1 MIEHILRKNKQ
12 SWYEFQL
19 EVSNA
24 QSIGDLF
31 INNKDFK
38 LIKGHSDEMINVNMI
53 EAQRM
58 IEEVVTSRFSTMYD
72 CKDVNGNYDPKVKNT
87 PYPAWFKG
95 DPEPTF

>member
-1 MIEHILRKNKQ
+1 
-12 SWYEFQL
+12 
-19 EVSNA
+19 
-24 QSIGDLF
+24 
-31 INNKDFK
+31 
-38 LIKGHSDEMINVNMI
+38 MINVNMI

>member
-12 SWYEFQL
+12 NWYEFQL

-31 INNKDFK
+31 VNNKDFK

-58 IEEVVTSRFSTMYD
+58 IQEVVASRFENLYD
-72 CKDVNGNYDPKVKNT
+72 CKDADGNYDPKVKNT
-87 PYPAWFKG
+87 VIPSYFK
-95 DPEPTF
+95 PTS